1 MTYRPLPVR
10 LSSRSRFAARK
21 AQALSDAEKR
31 RGTSRRQALA
41 FFVGLV
47 AVLLTAGPALGAP
60 SIGAKQAEAQR
71 IMAEL
76 QEIDG
81 QLGQAIE
88 AYNLATTRLDALQA
102 DLRANTRR
110 LGIAKSNLKV
120 AQSRLSD
127 RVVSL
132 YKGGD
137 VDSTLEVV
145 LGAESLQDLITRL
158 DTAGRV
164 SSHDS
169 RVMAQ
174 VRSFRV
180 YVAKTQRRLKRAEKA
195 QRALVAQRESQR
207 RYIENR
213 LAERRS
219 LLSSVKN
226 EIAQLQA
233 QERARE
239 AALARQIQA
248 RLATQQEQQAVA
260 VLSVG
265 DEVTAAA
272 DDDGTAVS
280 DPASSPEIAAP
291 PSSPYGGVVG
301 VAMQYL
307 GVPYVWGGAS
317 PSGFDCSGF
326 TMYVYAK
333 VGVSL
338 PHNAAMQF
346 GVGVPVSRD
355 QLQPGDLVFFNGLGH
370 MGMYIGGGNFIHAP
384 HTGDVVKVSALS
396 GWYDERY
403 VGARRVL

>member
-10 LSSRSRFAARK
+10 LSSRAPSSARK
-21 AQALSDAEKR
+21 AQALSGVER
-31 RGTSRRQALA
+31 FRGTSSRQALA

-47 AVLLTAGPALGAP
+47 AVLLTAGPAFGAP

-88 AYNLATTRLDALQA
+88 AYNLATTRLEALQT

-180 YVAKTQRRLKRAEKA
+180 SVAKTQKRLKRAEKA

-233 QERARE
+233 EERARE
-239 AALARQIQA
+239 AELARQMQA

-272 DDDGTAVS
+272 EDDGGTAS
-280 DPASSPEIAAP
+280 DEASSPAIAAP

-301 VAMQYL
+301 IAMQYL

-396 GWYDERY
+396 GWYDAQY